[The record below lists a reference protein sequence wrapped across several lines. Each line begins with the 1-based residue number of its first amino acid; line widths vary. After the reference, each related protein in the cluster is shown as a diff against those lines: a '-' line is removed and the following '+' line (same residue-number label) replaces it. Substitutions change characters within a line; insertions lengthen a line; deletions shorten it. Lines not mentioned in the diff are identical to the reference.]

1 MFAIDRHSALSRK
14 AEPNL
19 LFLEGIRLSGIIAFF
34 RDSASGFESGT
45 ISQALRTGR
54 VTVYTVQTSGQRWK
68 PHEAKKIERKN

>member
-1 MFAIDRHSALSRK
+1 MPSLSNVQKSRARSVILGRNEATRYDSMFH
-14 AEPNL
+14 
-19 LFLEGIRLSGIIAFF
+19 GG
-34 RDSASGFESGT
+34 SASGFESGT